1 MSIKTVISTANAPA
15 AIGPYS
21 QAVKANG
28 FVFVSG
34 QLPLDPCSGILS
46 TASVEEQTNLVMN
59 NISAILK
66 EAGSDMSKIVKTTI
80 FVADLGNFA
89 VINDAYGKF
98 FEKNPPARAC
108 FQAAQ
113 LPKGVQLD
121 IEVIAVE

>member
-59 NISAILK
+59 NISAIL
-66 EAGSDMSKIVKTTI
+66 SLTTSYYY
-80 FVADLGNFA
+80 NFCP
-89 VINDAYGKF
+89 N
-98 FEKNPPARAC
+98 N
-108 FQAAQ
+108 
-113 LPKGVQLD
+113 LLTNH
-121 IEVIAVE
+121 